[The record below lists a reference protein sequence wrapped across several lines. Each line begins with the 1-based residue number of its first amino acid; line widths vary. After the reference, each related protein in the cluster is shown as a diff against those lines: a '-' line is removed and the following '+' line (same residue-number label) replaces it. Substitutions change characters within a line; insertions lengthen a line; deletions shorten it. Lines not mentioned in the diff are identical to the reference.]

1 MRRSVVMGY
10 SAAVFFIIAIASAIL
25 GFGGFQPTVEGPA
38 RVFFFVSCI
47 VFLTSLVVGKL
58 KNERA

>member
-1 MRRSVVMGY
+1 MGY